1 MISVSDGLLDIVIF
15 ATLRLKQQ
23 TLPLLDCRK
32 LDFYLKAKFST
43 FEKLLITYFSF
54 RVSPGNT
61 DAAGSDTPCSTDY
74 IEVWTL
80 VQC

>member
-43 FEKLLITYFSF
+43 FEKLLIISF
-54 RVSPGNT
+54 LEFHQEIPMLL
-61 DAAGSDTPCSTDY
+61 DQ
-74 IEVWTL
+74 TL
-80 VQC
+80 HAPQITLRYGH